1 MELGYTL
8 PLQKQLK
15 VELRPSKPPIDP
27 FFCWAVH
34 TLTVQGRK
42 AVLAMNRD
50 TRYSIL
56 LYGMRAADWVHLPG
70 LVQNEIKAAIL
81 REGLS
86 EYETVRYFTL
96 RGPLKISTA
105 QGPDMVTGLN
115 WAMQTLL
122 RYAPLLDESRFSQPQ
137 VICLMNNEVYC
148 AAEFQNPGRRGSSSW
163 RGFGTCED

>member
-15 VELRPSKPPIDP
+15 VELPPSKPPIDP

-96 RGPLKISTA
+96 SGPLKISTVRES
-105 QGPDMVTGLN
+105 DLVTGLN
-115 WAMQTLL
+115 WTMQTLL
-122 RYAPLLDESRFSQPQ
+122 RYASLLDERLFSQPQ
-137 VICLMNNEVYC
+137 VTYIMNDEVYYTS
-148 AAEFQNPGRRGSSSW
+148 EFSKSGTPRKFFLA
-163 RGFGTCED
+163 GFRCL

>member
-8 PLQKQLK
+8 PLQKQLN
-15 VELRPSKPPIDP
+15 VELLPSKPPIAP

-34 TLTVQGRK
+34 ILTVQGRK

-50 TRYSIL
+50 TRYSSL

-86 EYETVRYFTL
+86 EYEAVRYFTL
-96 RGPLKISTA
+96 SGPLKISTVRKS
-105 QGPDMVTGLN
+105 DLVTGLN
-115 WAMQTLL
+115 WTMQTLL
-122 RYAPLLDESRFSQPQ
+122 RHAPLLDESRFSQPQ
-137 VICLMNNEVYC
+137 VTCLMNCEGYY
-148 AAEFQNPGRRGSSSW
+148 APGFSKSGTPREFFLA
-163 RGFGTCED
+163 GFRCL

>member
-1 MELGYTL
+1 MEFCYTI
-8 PLQKQLK
+8 PLQKHLK
-15 VELRPSKPPIDP
+15 MAFPLSKPTIDP

-56 LYGMRAADWVHLPG
+56 LYGIRAADWVHLPG

-96 RGPLKISTA
+96 SGPLKISTVRES
-105 QGPDMVTGLN
+105 DLVTGLN
-115 WAMQTLL
+115 WTMQTLL
-122 RYAPLLDESRFSQPQ
+122 RHAPLLDERLFSQPQ
-137 VICLMNNEVYC
+137 VTCLMNGEDYY
-148 AAEFQNPGRRGSSSW
+148 APRFSKSGTPREFFLA
-163 RGFGTCED
+163 GFRCL

>member
-8 PLQKQLK
+8 PLQKRLK
-15 VELRPSKPPIDP
+15 MELPSSKSPIAP

-50 TRYSIL
+50 IRYSIL
-56 LYGMRAADWVHLPG
+56 LYGIRAADWVHLPG

-86 EYETVRYFTL
+86 AFEAVRYFTL
-96 RGPLKISTA
+96 SGPLNISTVRKS
-105 QGPDMVTGLN
+105 DLVTGDRKSTRLN
-115 WAMQTLL
+115 
-122 RYAPLLDESRFSQPQ
+122 
-137 VICLMNNEVYC
+137 
-148 AAEFQNPGRRGSSSW
+148 SSH
-163 RGFGTCED
+163 

>member
-15 VELRPSKPPIDP
+15 VELPPSKPPIGP

-56 LYGMRAADWVHLPG
+56 LYGMRAADWVHLPVNCTQDYG
-70 LVQNEIKAAIL
+70 QWGKWIPRLVDRVKS
-81 REGLS
+81 R
-86 EYETVRYFTL
+86 
-96 RGPLKISTA
+96 
-105 QGPDMVTGLN
+105 D
-115 WAMQTLL
+115 
-122 RYAPLLDESRFSQPQ
+122 AP
-137 VICLMNNEVYC
+137 
-148 AAEFQNPGRRGSSSW
+148 
-163 RGFGTCED
+163 

>member
-1 MELGYTL
+1 MEFCYTI
-8 PLQKQLK
+8 PLQKHLK
-15 VELRPSKPPIDP
+15 MAFPLSKPTIDP

-50 TRYSIL
+50 TRYSSL

-86 EYETVRYFTL
+86 EYEAVRYFTL
-96 RGPLKISTA
+96 SGPLKISA
-105 QGPDMVTGLN
+105 VQRADLVTGLN
-115 WAMQTLL
+115 WAMRILL
-122 RYAPLLDESRFSQPQ
+122 RHAPLLDERLFSQPQ
-137 VICLMNNEVYC
+137 VTCLMNDEVYC
-148 AAEFQNPGRRGSSSW
+148 AAESSKSGTP
-163 RGFGTCED
+163 REFFLAGFRCL

>member
-1 MELGYTL
+1 MEFCYTI
-8 PLQKQLK
+8 PLQKHLK
-15 VELRPSKPPIDP
+15 MAFPLSKPTMDP

-56 LYGMRAADWVHLPG
+56 LYGIRAADWVHLPG

-86 EYETVRYFTL
+86 EYEAVRYFTL
-96 RGPLKISTA
+96 SGPLKISTVRKS
-105 QGPDMVTGLN
+105 DLVTGLN
-115 WAMQTLL
+115 WTMQTLL
-122 RYAPLLDESRFSQPQ
+122 RHAPLLDESRFSQPQ
-137 VICLMNNEVYC
+137 VTCLMNDEVYC
-148 AAEFQNPGRRGSSSW
+148 AAESSKSGTP
-163 RGFGTCED
+163 REFFLAGFRCL